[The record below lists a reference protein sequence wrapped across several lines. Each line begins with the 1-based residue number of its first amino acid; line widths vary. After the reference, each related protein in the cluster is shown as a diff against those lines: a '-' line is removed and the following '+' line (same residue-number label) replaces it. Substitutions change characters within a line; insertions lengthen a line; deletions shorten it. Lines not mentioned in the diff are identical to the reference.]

1 MDKEYLL
8 GKFKDKTAA
17 TMVEA
22 LGIEVTD
29 FGDQYICGKMP
40 VDHRTKQPFG
50 LLHGGASVALA
61 ETLGS
66 MGAGMQIDLNAHA
79 VVGIEINASHLKA
92 VKDGWVFGRATAVRV
107 GRKIQVW
114 KIDIADE
121 KENLVCKSRLTL
133 AVIKNNNQKHR
144 AKQKPRQYRS
154 GTYIRL

>member
-8 GKFKDKTAA
+8 EKFKDKTAA

-66 MGAGMQIDLNAHA
+66 MGAGMQIDLNTHA

-133 AVIKNNNQKHR
+133 AVIKNNDQ
-144 AKQKPRQYRS
+144 
-154 GTYIRL
+154 

>member
-66 MGAGMQIDLNAHA
+66 MGAGMQIDLNTHA
-79 VVGIEINASHLKA
+79 VVGIEINASHLKS
-92 VKDGWVFGRATAVRV
+92 VNDGWVFGRATAVRV
-107 GRKIQVW
+107 GRKIQTW
-114 KIDIADE
+114 EIDIVDE

-133 AVIKNNNQKHR
+133 AVIKNNDQ
-144 AKQKPRQYRS
+144 
-154 GTYIRL
+154 

>member
-8 GKFKDKTAA
+8 KKFKDKTAS

-66 MGAGMQIDLNAHA
+66 MGAGMQIDRNTHA

-92 VKDGWVFGRATAVRV
+92 VKDGWVFGRATAVRI
-107 GRKIQVW
+107 GRRIQVW
-114 KIDIADE
+114 EINIVDE
-121 KENLVCKSRLTL
+121 KENAICKSRLSL
-133 AVIKNNNQKHR
+133 AVIETNDK
-144 AKQKPRQYRS
+144 
-154 GTYIRL
+154 

>member
-8 GKFKDKTAA
+8 EKFKDRSTS

-29 FGDQYICGKMP
+29 FGDRYICGKMP
-40 VDHRTKQPFG
+40 VDQRTKQPFG

-66 MGAGMQIDLNAHA
+66 MGAGMQIDLNTHA

-92 VKDGWVFGRATAVRV
+92 VTNGWVFGRATAVRV

-114 KIDIADE
+114 EIDIIDE
-121 KENLVCKSRLTL
+121 KENPICKSRLSL
-133 AVIKNNNQKHR
+133 AIIEKK
-144 AKQKPRQYRS
+144 
-154 GTYIRL
+154 

>member
-8 GKFKDKTAA
+8 EQFKDKTAS

-50 LLHGGASVALA
+50 LLHGGASVSLA

-66 MGAGMQIDLNAHA
+66 MGAGMQIDLNTHA

-114 KIDIADE
+114 EIDIVDE

-133 AVIKNNNQKHR
+133 AIIKNNDQ
-144 AKQKPRQYRS
+144 
-154 GTYIRL
+154 

>member
-8 GKFKDKTAA
+8 EQFKDKTAS

-66 MGAGMQIDLNAHA
+66 MGAGMQIDLNTHS

-92 VKDGWVFGRATAVRV
+92 VKIGWVFGRA
-107 GRKIQVW
+107 
-114 KIDIADE
+114 
-121 KENLVCKSRLTL
+121 
-133 AVIKNNNQKHR
+133 
-144 AKQKPRQYRS
+144 
-154 GTYIRL
+154 